1 MATPTHNPSG
11 SPGKDVPSPR
21 RLIVLGSTGSIGCN
35 TLDVA
40 EHLAVSAGLD
50 LQVVGL
56 AAMRSTDK
64 LIEQARRFNTQYL
77 AVTDADAAK
86 HVQAALPGVTLY
98 TGDGAAEQLVRAV
111 ECTDV
116 AAAIVGSAGLGATL
130 AAAELGR
137 TIHLSN
143 KETLVAAG
151 ALVMPLI
158 ERTGAR
164 LMPVDSEHSAIF
176 QCLHGRD
183 ASAVQ
188 RLVLTASGGPFRNTD
203 LDSLRHATPEQA
215 LAHPTWD
222 MGPKVTIDSA
232 TMMNK
237 ALEII
242 EAHYLFNLPAE
253 QIDAIIHPQSMVHSF
268 VEMRDGSVL
277 AQLGP
282 PDMRSPIQTALT
294 WPNRA
299 PSISTPM
306 DWASLSQLDFEPVD
320 EARFPALQLA
330 YRAIRAGGT
339 AGAVMNAAN
348 EAAVQAFLDHQ
359 IPFGQIVEL
368 VASAMDTIAPGP
380 ADSLERVFEADH
392 QARRFVHGTLSH
404 DPAIT
409 D

>member
-1 MATPTHNPSG
+1 MATPTHNPSA
-11 SPGKDVPSPR
+11 SSEDDAPRVR
-21 RLIVLGSTGSIGCN
+21 RLIVLGSTGSIGGN

-40 EHLAVSAGLD
+40 EHLATHTGLD

-56 AAMRSTDK
+56 AAMRSTET
-64 LIEQARRFNTQYL
+64 LIEQAKRFDVQHL
-77 AVTDADAAK
+77 AVADRDAAQQ
-86 HVQAALPGVTLY
+86 VQTALPDATIY
-98 TGDGAAEQLVRAV
+98 TGDDAAERLVRAID
-111 ECTDV
+111 CTDV

-151 ALVMPLI
+151 ALVMPII
-158 ERTGAR
+158 ERSGSA
-164 LMPVDSEHSAIF
+164 LLPVDSEHSAIF

-183 ASAVQ
+183 ASDVQ
-188 RLVLTASGGPFRNTD
+188 RVVLTASGGPFRDADPATIYD
-203 LDSLRHATPEQA
+203 ATPEQA

-242 EAHYLFNLPAE
+242 EAHHLFKLPPE
-253 QIDAIIHPQSMVHSF
+253 RIEAIIHPQSIVHSF

-282 PDMRSPIQTALT
+282 PDMRSPIHAAMT
-294 WPNRA
+294 WPERTPGLA
-299 PSISTPM
+299 TPM

-320 EARFPALQLA
+320 AARFPALQLA

-348 EAAVQAFLDHQ
+348 EQAVSAFLDGR
-359 IPFGQIVEL
+359 IPFGRIVEL
-368 VASAMDTIAPGP
+368 VASAMDTIAAGP
-380 ADSLERVFEADH
+380 AETLAGILDADA
-392 QARRFVHGTLSH
+392 QARRYVEDALSH
-404 DPAIT
+404 SPATT